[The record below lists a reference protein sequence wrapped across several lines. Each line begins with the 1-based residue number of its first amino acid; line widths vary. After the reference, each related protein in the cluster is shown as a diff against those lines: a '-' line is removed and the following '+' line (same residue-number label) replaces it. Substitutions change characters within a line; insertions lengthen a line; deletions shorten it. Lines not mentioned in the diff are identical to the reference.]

1 MIHLENWSLYLII
14 AGAFLGGLLIASA
27 TRRGHGYYDPP
38 PDYYR
43 GGRRRYYHDYP
54 YGGYGYRRDSGWGF
68 AVFLILVIL
77 ALLWVFGG
85 GEKAQQAS
93 VIPTL
98 ESSAAQQPETV
109 QVYETCYLE
118 FGAYPSWQLAHDARV
133 RMMVKYEQNLEVLQC
148 DEGQSPYC
156 VVLGPFRNRQKAANY
171 QERYGLRA
179 HIVSY

>member
-1 MIHLENWSLYLII
+1 M
-14 AGAFLGGLLIASA
+14 
-27 TRRGHGYYDPP
+27 
-38 PDYYR
+38 
-43 GGRRRYYHDYP
+43 
-54 YGGYGYRRDSGWGF
+54 
-68 AVFLILVIL
+68 
-77 ALLWVFGG
+77 LWIFGG
-85 GEKAQQAS
+85 GGKVQQAS

-98 ESSAAQQPETV
+98 GSSAAPQEESV

-118 FGAYPSWQLAHDARV
+118 FGAYPSWQLAQDARV

-148 DEGQSPYC
+148 EDRQSPYC